1 VLLFDEA
8 DSLFGRRIEAEDATD
23 RFANMQVNLLLN
35 LIEDYDGFVVL
46 TTNLKG
52 ALDTAFLRR
61 IAYKVA
67 FEMPEHDERVALW
80 EYHLPPSIP
89 RAADVD
95 LDTLASEFDTVAG
108 GDIKNAVLRAALAAG
123 GDQPVTQRQLRYSM
137 INELRAN
144 GSVIADR
151 K

>member
-1 VLLFDEA
+1 
-8 DSLFGRRIEAEDATD
+8 
-23 RFANMQVNLLLN
+23 LN

-46 TTNLKG
+46 TTNLKQ
-52 ALDTAFLRR
+52 ALDSAFLRR
-61 IAYKVA
+61 IAYKVV

-89 RAADVD
+89 RDRDVD
-95 LDTLASEFDTVAG
+95 VETLADEFDGVAG

-123 GDQPVTQRQLRYSM
+123 GARPVTQQMLRQSI

-144 GSVIADR
+144 GAVVAERGLASKQSGALR
-151 K
+151 